1 LGAEKLKELESA
13 SVKRSRYNFR
23 VIGMKFIK
31 ALLAALIL
39 LPALT
44 PAQTPKLNLKLV
56 HSSTGELR
64 KKQQIER
71 LAAKYDLKKYTI
83 TRDIIIEERAINHS
97 SPILTLNLLFLD
109 DDDRALGVYVHEQAH
124 WLLMER
130 HRGKP
135 RTEML
140 PDLKRM
146 YPNLKIEPPDGD
158 GNEGTSY
165 IHLVVLMLEW
175 QALEDLIGVER
186 ARAVMKAGRQH
197 NYKALFATVIDNR
210 KQMEE
215 FLKRYD
221 VKW

>member
-1 LGAEKLKELESA
+1 
-13 SVKRSRYNFR
+13 
-23 VIGMKFIK
+23 MKFIK
-31 ALLAALIL
+31 ASLIALVLA
-39 LPALT
+39 PTLT
-44 PAQTPKLNLKLV
+44 LAQTPKLNIKLV
-56 HSSTGELR
+56 HWSTGEQR
-64 KKQQIER
+64 KKQQIDR
-71 LAAKYDLKKYTI
+71 LTATYDLTKYTI

-97 SPILTLNLLFLD
+97 SPILTLNLLHLD

-135 RTEML
+135 RGEML
-140 PDLKRM
+140 PELKLI
-146 YPNLKIEPPDGD
+146 YPKLKFEPPDGD

-175 QALEDLIGVER
+175 QALEDLIGNDR
-186 ARAVMKAGRQH
+186 ARSVMNFGRQH